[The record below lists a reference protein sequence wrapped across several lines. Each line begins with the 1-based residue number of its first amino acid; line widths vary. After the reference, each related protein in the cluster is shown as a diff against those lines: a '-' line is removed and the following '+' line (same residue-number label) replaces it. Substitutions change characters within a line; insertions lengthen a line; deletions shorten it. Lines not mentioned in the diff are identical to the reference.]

1 MSLSSE
7 LEALVQLHAAGNLTD
22 AEFESAKA
30 KLLAPST
37 PTPKSSTSI
46 PSVQRSIR
54 TRKDDANPHP
64 MRVVVSSMLIL
75 VATAGLVF
83 ATMVPYEDNMPGNYK
98 GNCSGPLFEMFQ
110 KGDYNPDYDSNYR
123 APINETPS
131 GSGKYGDFWDDVGP
145 GPKYFDNQCIEPGK
159 SRLIT
164 SLSVLVISLVI
175 LGYLWRVEISDAI
188 SKYQNKKIT
197 Y

>member
-54 TRKDDANPHP
+54 MKKDDDNPHP
-64 MRVVVSSMLIL
+64 MRVVASSVLIL
-75 VATAGLVF
+75 VAIAGLVF
-83 ATMVPYEDNMPGNYK
+83 ATMVPYKYNVMTLQGD
-98 GNCSGPLFEMFQ
+98 CSGPLFEMFQ
-110 KGDYNPDYDSNYR
+110 KGEYNDRYDPNFTPPSNPDDYNKY
-123 APINETPS
+123 IGPS
-131 GSGKYGDFWDDVGP
+131 DV
-145 GPKYFDNQCIEPGK
+145 KYFENYCIESGRQ
-159 SRLIT
+159 RLIT
-164 SLSVLVISLVI
+164 ALAVLISALI
-175 LGYLWRVEISDAI
+175 LLGYLWRVEISDAI
-188 SKYQNKKIT
+188 SKYRTKKIT

>member
-46 PSVQRSIR
+46 PAVHRSIR
-54 TRKDDANPHP
+54 TKKGDDNPHP

-75 VATAGLVF
+75 VAAAGLIF
-83 ATMVPYEDNMPGNYK
+83 ATMVPYKYNRLDEFK
-98 GNCSGPLFEMFQ
+98 GNCSGPIFEMFQ
-110 KGDYNPDYDSNYR
+110 RGGYNTSYDPNYT
-123 APINETPS
+123 TPANP
-131 GSGKYGDFWDDVGP
+131 GKYEDFIASTNTTKYWDN
-145 GPKYFDNQCIEPGK
+145 FCIEPGK
-159 SRLIT
+159 PRLIA
-164 SLSVLVISLVI
+164 SLAVLIVSLAL
-175 LGYLWRVEISDAI
+175 LGYLWRDEISDAI
-188 SKYQNKKIT
+188 SKYRTKKIT

>member
-1 MSLSSE
+1 LSLSSE

-46 PSVQRSIR
+46 PSVQKGIR
-54 TRKDDANPHP
+54 VKRNDNNPHP
-64 MRVVVSSMLIL
+64 MRVVASSMLIL
-75 VATAGLVF
+75 VAAAGLIF
-83 ATMVPYEDNMPGNYK
+83 ATMVPYKDKSLGEYR

-110 KGDYNPDYDSNYR
+110 KGEYNDRYVPNFTPPSNPDDYN
-123 APINETPS
+123 
-131 GSGKYGDFWDDVGP
+131 
-145 GPKYFDNQCIEPGK
+145 KYFGPSDIEYFKNPCIEPGK
-159 SRLIT
+159 PRLIT
-164 SLSVLVISLVI
+164 SLAFLFLSIAA

-188 SKYQNKKIT
+188 SKYRTKKIS

>member
-46 PSVQRSIR
+46 PSVQKGIR
-54 TRKDDANPHP
+54 VKRDDNNPHP
-64 MRVVVSSMLIL
+64 MRVVASSMLIL
-75 VATAGLVF
+75 VAAAGLVF
-83 ATMVPYEDNMPGNYK
+83 ATMVPYKNGMYGELQ
-98 GNCSGPLFEMFQ
+98 GNCSGPIFEMFQ
-110 KGDYNPDYDSNYR
+110 RGDYNTSYDPNYK
-123 APINETPS
+123 TPS
-131 GSGKYGDFWDDVGP
+131 DPGKYQDFLESMITNEYDDN
-145 GPKYFDNQCIEPGK
+145 YCIEPGK
-159 SRLIT
+159 PRLIT
-164 SLSVLVISLVI
+164 SLAVLIVSLAL

-188 SKYQNKKIT
+188 SKYRTKKIT